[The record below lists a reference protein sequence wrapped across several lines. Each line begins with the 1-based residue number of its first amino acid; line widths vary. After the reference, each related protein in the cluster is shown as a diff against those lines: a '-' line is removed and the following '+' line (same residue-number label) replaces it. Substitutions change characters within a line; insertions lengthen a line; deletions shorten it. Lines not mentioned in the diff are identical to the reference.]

1 MVTITLSHR
10 IYLDSI
16 IIHKLVGNH
25 VATTLSVIKGPNRRY
40 SVSTN
45 GTLKAERKSG
55 QCYSQKRCLLRST
68 KYRSQQDSVRD
79 ANFEWKGKEEK
90 VHEFRISF
98 LTNLW
103 ANFQV
108 IILIISLNLLYSILF
123 SYSLSSDWYPF
134 LWLGSSHCIQIFPSK
149 IVLCSASTSNLNYS
163 SLNLSA

>member
-1 MVTITLSHR
+1 MVIITLSHR

-16 IIHKLVGNH
+16 IIHELVGNH
-25 VATTLSVIKGPNRRY
+25 VATTLSMIKGPNRRY

-45 GTLKAERKSG
+45 GTSKAEKVWPILFTKEVPSPIH
-55 QCYSQKRCLLRST
+55 QNTVRCKIQFATPTS
-68 KYRSQQDSVRD
+68 S
-79 ANFEWKGKEEK
+79 EKGKKKK

-123 SYSLSSDWYPF
+123 SYPLSSLIPF
-134 LWLGSSHCIQIFPSK
+134 FYG
-149 IVLCSASTSNLNYS
+149 
-163 SLNLSA
+163 